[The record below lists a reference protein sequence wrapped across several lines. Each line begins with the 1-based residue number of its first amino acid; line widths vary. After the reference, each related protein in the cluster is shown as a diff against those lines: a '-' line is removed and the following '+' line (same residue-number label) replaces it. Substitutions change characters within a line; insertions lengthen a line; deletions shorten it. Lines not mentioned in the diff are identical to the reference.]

1 LQRRELEVKEIVTRD
16 LVRKKTKGLGLA
28 EEVERILTLAEVL
41 ELQPLERTPS
51 SVPFRLTVGANSKTI
66 FRVDPDHEGSGEV
79 AVLFP
84 FWTWEVP
91 FNRVLETLRRELLED
106 LEESRIDKGS
116 AEEDIRLALT
126 KSNTNRIIAA
136 ICTIYSEV
144 RRDLRY
150 QTQ

>member
-1 LQRRELEVKEIVTRD
+1 VKGIVTRD
-16 LVRKKTKGLGLA
+16 LVRRKAKDLGLA

-51 SVPFRLTVGANSKTI
+51 SVPFRLKVGANRKTI
-66 FRVDPDHEGSGEV
+66 FRLDPDYEDSGQL
-79 AVLFP
+79 AILLP

-91 FNRVLETLRRELLED
+91 WNRVLETLRRELLEG
-106 LEESRIDKGS
+106 LAQSRIDKGG
-116 AEEDIRLALT
+116 AEEDLRLALT
-126 KSNTNRIIAA
+126 RSNTDDIIVA

-150 QTQ
+150 QVE